1 MANNSNKKDKCPTC
15 GGKGMVT
22 VNNLTGERKKCPN
35 CGGKG
40 YV

>member
-1 MANNSNKKDKCPTC
+1 LAKSSNDKVKCPNC

-22 VNNLTGERKKCPN
+22 VNNITGRREKCPN

-40 YV
+40 VV